1 MVLARYTVRK
11 PMNRWSLRV
20 AYANVTL
27 AVLFG
32 ALQAKPALAHVD
44 LRPRLVVQGALT
56 DVRVELPQLR
66 PGAPPTGLE
75 VEGEEIDVRTTELQE
90 LLGSETVWT
99 VRLRA
104 EGEPGIVPLL
114 LRAVYDDGRSVEVDQ
129 QLTVVPAPESSSFPW
144 PAVTVGAF
152 LAVAAAAVSLRLAR
166 RGRA

>member
-27 AVLFG
+27 AVLLG

-44 LRPRLVVQGALT
+44 LRPRLVVQDALT
-56 DVRVELPQLR
+56 DVRIELPQLR
-66 PGAPPTGLE
+66 PGAPPTALE
-75 VEGEEIDVRTTELQE
+75 VEGEEIDVRTTRLQE